1 MHYIHSQEDLK
12 INKELAGTF
21 TKGDQEKI
29 LQLNLNQAVIA
40 SSATRN
46 RNIHKVPPILVNKI
60 QNLNMSSQQVPPN
73 NFQSTNSSLVMNNF
87 FNMPHGQLYQTQT
100 SQPGT
105 HPPTS
110 GADKNSQYKFVSQP
124 TLAKSRLTRRQQSMT
139 KTSANNLSSNNLLK
153 QAKDA
158 AQNQANSNSVNLT
171 NLVASGGA
179 DANVAA
185 TGN

>member
-1 MHYIHSQEDLK
+1 MEDRERGRFRKKTDNGRPIGNFRANSEPPNEISLHYIHSQEDLK

-21 TKGDQEKI
+21 TKGEQEKI

-100 SQPGT
+100 S
-105 HPPTS
+105 
-110 GADKNSQYKFVSQP
+110 
-124 TLAKSRLTRRQQSMT
+124 
-139 KTSANNLSSNNLLK
+139 
-153 QAKDA
+153 
-158 AQNQANSNSVNLT
+158 
-171 NLVASGGA
+171 
-179 DANVAA
+179 
-185 TGN
+185 

>member
-1 MHYIHSQEDLK
+1 
-12 INKELAGTF
+12 
-21 TKGDQEKI
+21 
-29 LQLNLNQAVIA
+29 
-40 SSATRN
+40 
-46 RNIHKVPPILVNKI
+46 
-60 QNLNMSSQQVPPN
+60 
-73 NFQSTNSSLVMNNF
+73 
-87 FNMPHGQLYQTQT
+87 
-100 SQPGT
+100 
-105 HPPTS
+105 
-110 GADKNSQYKFVSQP
+110 
-124 TLAKSRLTRRQQSMT
+124 MT